1 MKKATSEYRESR
13 YVLEEQAKIL
23 LEEIIKHLPLYLN
36 KPATIIIELIS
47 EEESLEVTEEIT

>member
-47 EEESLEVTEEIT
+47 EEESLEVIEEIT